1 MSMAAGQRGGDWY
14 AEFTEPNGRLVK
26 NERGEDVFVPSRLR
40 PGMPADVDMV
50 RLLSQAERRV
60 GELKGMCAGHPD
72 PRSFARACLKREA
85 VSSSRIEGAGATLD
99 DLNVHEAVG
108 GAIDPASDGARL
120 QEVVNCARALD
131 EAVSGEGPREVDLA
145 SILRAHR
152 TLMLG
157 VGGGEKAPGR
167 LREEQNYIVRYA
179 GRGVE
184 VRYKPPPH
192 VEVAPL
198 LGDMIEFLRSTPDKE
213 LSGLVQCA
221 LAHYQFEAIHPF
233 LDGNGRV
240 GRLVIPVI
248 LRSKGVLPEPLLC
261 LSAYFDE
268 NREEY
273 YYRLRRVSQASE
285 WRQWTAFFLT
295 AVIEQAGRT
304 IEAMR
309 GAARLESRYLGALG
323 AMGAGPYAGQ
333 LLPSLLANPYTTIP
347 LAAKAL
353 GRTYPAAKK
362 AVRELVAAGIL
373 RRADVKCRAKVFYA
387 EEIDRVLGGR

>member
-1 MSMAAGQRGGDWY
+1 M
-14 AEFTEPNGRLVK
+14 
-26 NERGEDVFVPSRLR
+26 FVPSRLR
-40 PGMPADVDMV
+40 PGMPADMDIV
-50 RLLSQAERRV
+50 RILGRAERSV

-72 PRSFARACLKREA
+72 PHSFARACLKREA
-85 VSSSRIEGAGATLD
+85 VSSSRIEGVGATLD

-131 EAVSGEGPREVDLA
+131 EAVSGAEGPREVDLGA
-145 SILRAHR
+145 ILRAHR

-167 LREEQNYIVRYA
+167 LREAQNYIVRYA
-179 GRGVE
+179 GRGAE

-192 VEVAPL
+192 GEVARL
-198 LGDMIEFLRSTPDKE
+198 LGDMIEFLRATPDKE

-240 GRLVIPVI
+240 GRLVIPLI
-248 LRSKGVLPEPLLC
+248 LISKGVLPEPLLC
-261 LSAYFDE
+261 LSTYFDE

-295 AVIEQAGRT
+295 AVAEEAGRAT
-304 IEAMR
+304 RAMR
-309 GAARLESRYLGALG
+309 GAARLLDRYRGALSE
-323 AMGAGPYAGQ
+323 MDAGPYAGQ

-347 LAAKAL
+347 IAAKAL
-353 GRTYPAAKK
+353 GKTYPAAKK
-362 AVRELVAAGIL
+362 AVNELVAAGIL

-387 EEIDRVLGGR
+387 EEIDRTLGGC

>member
-1 MSMAAGQRGGDWY
+1 M
-14 AEFTEPNGRLVK
+14 
-26 NERGEDVFVPSRLR
+26 FVPNRLR
-40 PGMPADVDMV
+40 PGMPADIDMV
-50 RLLSQAERRV
+50 RLLGRAERSV
-60 GELKGMCAGHPD
+60 GELKGMCDGHPD

-85 VSSSRIEGAGATLD
+85 VSSSRIEGVGATLD

-131 EAVSGEGPREVDLA
+131 EAVSGAGEDGPREVGLGA
-145 SILRAHR
+145 ILRAHR

-167 LREEQNYIVRYA
+167 LREAQNYIVRYA
-179 GRGVE
+179 GRGAE

-192 VEVAPL
+192 GGVAKL
-198 LGDMIEFLRSTPDKE
+198 LGDMIEFLRATPDKE

-240 GRLVIPVI
+240 GRLVIPLI
-248 LRSKGVLPEPLLC
+248 LTSKGVLPEPLLC

-273 YYRLRRVSQASE
+273 YFRLRRVSQASE

-295 AVIEQAGRT
+295 AVAEEAGRT
-304 IEAMR
+304 TRAMR
-309 GAARLESRYLGALG
+309 GAARLLDRYRGSLSG
-323 AMGAGPYAGQ
+323 MGAGPYAEL

-353 GRTYPAAKK
+353 GKTYPAAKK
-362 AVRELVAAGIL
+362 AVNELVAAGIL

-387 EEIDRVLGGR
+387 EEIDRTLGGC